1 MGTTEIPARKRGQK
15 RPAKKSTPAKKNKPA
30 PLPRSERGKLK
41 ALLAKVE
48 ERLQT
53 DAGSKVSISDYIRLL
68 QMKRE
73 LDQKKPRDVEVKWVD
88 TLGEEENATEI

>member
-1 MGTTEIPARKRGQK
+1 MATVKKAVPKRGNK
-15 RPAKKSTPAKKNKPA
+15 RLAKQSTPAKKAA

-48 ERLQT
+48 ERLQS
-53 DAGSKVSISDYIRLL
+53 DASSKVSIGDYIRLL

-88 TLGEEENATEI
+88 TLGEDGNATEI

>member
-1 MGTTEIPARKRGQK
+1 MGTTKKTARKRGPK
-15 RPAKKSTPAKKNKPA
+15 RPANESRPAQKKTA

-48 ERLQT
+48 ERLQS
-53 DAGSKVSISDYIRLL
+53 DASSKVSISDYIRLL

-88 TLGEEENATEI
+88 TLGEENATEI

>member
-1 MGTTEIPARKRGQK
+1 MAATNNSARKRGH
-15 RPAKKSTPAKKNKPA
+15 RSPAKKSRAAAKKTA

-41 ALLAKVE
+41 ALLTKVE
-48 ERLQT
+48 ERLQS
-53 DAGSKVSISDYIRLL
+53 DMSSKVSVSDYIRLL

-88 TLGEEENATEI
+88 TLGEENATEI

>member
-1 MGTTEIPARKRGQK
+1 MATTKNTARKRG
-15 RPAKKSTPAKKNKPA
+15 PKSPVDQSRAAEKKNA

-48 ERLQT
+48 ERLQN
-53 DAGSKVSISDYIRLL
+53 DASSKVSIGDYIRLL

-88 TLGEEENATEI
+88 TLGEQNATEI

>member
-1 MGTTEIPARKRGQK
+1 MATEEKSARKRGQK
-15 RPAKKSTPAKKNKPA
+15 RPVKQSIPAKKKAA

-48 ERLQT
+48 ERLQS
-53 DAGSKVSISDYIRLL
+53 DASSKVSISDYIRLL

>member
-1 MGTTEIPARKRGQK
+1 MATDTKTVPKRGKK
-15 RPAKKSTPAKKNKPA
+15 RPAKLSTPAKKAA
-30 PLPRSERGKLK
+30 PSPRTERGKLK

-53 DAGSKVSISDYIRLL
+53 DASSKVSISDYIRLL